1 MNCFL
6 IPKALVINLF
16 TGSSGDTVSLRACSR
31 VGGTAPG
38 AELARGAGGF
48 LQPGAGDEAG
58 AGSGTEAAVSLGGQ
72 MDKFWGAALQKQSVW
87 RGDGGMEPNLTTCSI
102 LQGQRDASPC
112 SEQRH
117 GAKASIH
124 SLHPLAPQFT
134 STPTHLGSLGL

>member
-1 MNCFL
+1 
-6 IPKALVINLF
+6 
-16 TGSSGDTVSLRACSR
+16 
-31 VGGTAPG
+31 
-38 AELARGAGGF
+38 
-48 LQPGAGDEAG
+48 
-58 AGSGTEAAVSLGGQ
+58 